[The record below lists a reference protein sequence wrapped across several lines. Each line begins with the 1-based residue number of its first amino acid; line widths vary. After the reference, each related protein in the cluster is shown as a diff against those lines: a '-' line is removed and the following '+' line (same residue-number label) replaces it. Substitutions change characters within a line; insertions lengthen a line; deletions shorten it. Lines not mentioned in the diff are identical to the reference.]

1 MQLSAKRTRETRN
14 NTLRGIQL
22 ELEVSGARILEVE
35 HENSQLRARIEVL
48 QNELQMLQNRE
59 QNRVAIEV
67 NVCFST

>member
-14 NTLRGIQL
+14 NSLRGIQL
-22 ELEVSGARILEVE
+22 ELEVSAARILEVE

-48 QNELQMLQNRE
+48 QNEVQMLQNRE